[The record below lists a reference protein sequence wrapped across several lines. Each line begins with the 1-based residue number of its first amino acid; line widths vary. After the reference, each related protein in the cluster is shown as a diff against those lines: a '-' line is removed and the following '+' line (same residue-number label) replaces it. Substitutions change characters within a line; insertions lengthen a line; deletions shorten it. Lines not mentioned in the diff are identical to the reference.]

1 MKSYSW
7 NSHPARERPVAAAF
21 VLAAILTIFYYV
33 YDMTGS
39 PVMVLV
45 AVMIFIVSLS
55 TFFFPTRY
63 TVDEKQV
70 TIKYLYSS
78 KERNL
83 SAFRTIF
90 PGRRGV
96 LLSPFLGP
104 SRLENYRGF
113 YLRYSKDNK
122 EQIDMFLKDLFEG
135 IAGAQTENAKEDG
148 GNGS

>member
-1 MKSYSW
+1 MNSYSW
-7 NSHPARERPVAAAF
+7 NSHPAKERPVAAVV
-21 VLAAILTIFYYV
+21 VLTAILAIFYFV
-33 YDMTGS
+33 YDITGS

-45 AVMIFIVSLS
+45 AVLIFMISLS

-70 TIKYLYSS
+70 VIKYLYSS

-83 SAFRTIF
+83 SAFRTVF

-113 YLRYSKDNK
+113 YLRYGKDNK
-122 EQIDMFLKDLFEG
+122 KQVDEFLKDLFDTK
-135 IAGAQTENAKEDG
+135 AGFQPESAAGEG

>member
-1 MKSYSW
+1 MKSLSW
-7 NSHPARERPVAAAF
+7 ISHPARERPVAAVVVF
-21 VLAAILTIFYYV
+21 TAILAIFYFV
-33 YDMTGS
+33 YDITGS

-45 AVMIFIVSLS
+45 AVLIFMISLS

-70 TIKYLYSS
+70 VIKYLYSS

-113 YLRYSKDNK
+113 YLRYGKDNK
-122 EQIDMFLKDLFEG
+122 EEVDGFLKDLFET
-135 IAGAQTENAKEDG
+135 IAGAQTESAVEDEK
-148 GNGS
+148 NDA

>member
-1 MKSYSW
+1 MNSYSW
-7 NSHPARERPVAAAF
+7 NSHPAKERPVAAVV
-21 VLAAILTIFYYV
+21 VLTAILTIFYFV
-33 YDMTGS
+33 YDITGS

-45 AVMIFIVSLS
+45 AVLIFMISLS
-55 TFFFPTRY
+55 TFFFPTKY

-70 TIKYLYSS
+70 VIKYLYSS

-113 YLRYSKDNK
+113 YLRYGKDNK
-122 EQIDMFLKDLFEG
+122 ERVDEFLKDLFDSK
-135 IAGAQTENAKEDG
+135 AGVQPKSAAGDG
-148 GNGS
+148 ENGS

>member
-1 MKSYSW
+1 MNSYSW
-7 NSHPARERPVAAAF
+7 YSHPAKERPVAAVV
-21 VLAAILTIFYYV
+21 VLAAILTIFYFV
-33 YDMTGS
+33 YDITGS

-45 AVMIFIVSLS
+45 GVLIFTISLS

-70 TIKYLYSS
+70 VIKYLYSS

-83 SAFRTIF
+83 SAFRTVF

-113 YLRYSKDNK
+113 YLRYGRDNK
-122 EQIDMFLKDLFEG
+122 KEVDEFLKDLFDTK
-135 IAGAQTENAKEDG
+135 AGVQPESVAGDG

>member
-1 MKSYSW
+1 MKSLSW
-7 NSHPARERPVAAAF
+7 FSHPAKERPVAAAVVF
-21 VLAAILTIFYYV
+21 FLMLAIYYYV
-33 YDMTGS
+33 YSVTES

-45 AVMIFIVSLS
+45 AVLVFLISLS

-63 TVDEKQV
+63 TVNEKMV
-70 TIKYLYSS
+70 TIKYLYTS

-113 YLRYSKDNK
+113 YLRYGKDNK
-122 EQIDMFLKDLFEG
+122 EEVDQFLAELFDSKSSDQQIASNMEETD
-135 IAGAQTENAKEDG
+135 GA
-148 GNGS
+148 